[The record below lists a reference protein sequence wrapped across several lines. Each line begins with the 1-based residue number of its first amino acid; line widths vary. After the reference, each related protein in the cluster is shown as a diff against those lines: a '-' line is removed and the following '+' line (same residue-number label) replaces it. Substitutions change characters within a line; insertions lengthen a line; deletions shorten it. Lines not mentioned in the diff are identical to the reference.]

1 VTRVTTG
8 DLSRVRLFDGVTE
21 EVLQEIADMMAV
33 RQLDFGA
40 WIDPDERI
48 DRDDPL
54 DARRRLGVVLVG
66 ALSVFS
72 NRAAPE
78 PMGVVEVDGS
88 YGAWTLLGGGT
99 RSGELRAATGELR
112 AATGEVPAMVTVGEL
127 SGEQFDAL
135 ADRHQRLR
143 DTVLRNATLELHE
156 LELQRAIRSGWGI
169 YDVAAIKALSGLA
182 TVREIASGEVLM
194 RKGDPATSAFL
205 VLAGSFRVSE
215 ASSTWD
221 SSTSTVGTESVSPML
236 GPGHIVGER
245 ALLDHGLRSATL
257 TAMRSSRVAEF
268 ESGAFQN
275 MCLDHPKVL
284 LRTVGEF
291 IRRLDSN
298 GKPTVSN
305 GHRIALIGDGTVD
318 VAAFAQRLAAAFPQ
332 RIEVVD
338 SQDVASGVGLC
349 DDDSDTAAAL
359 NVGRLGAWLDRR
371 TEDSPWL
378 LLVADPRDRRWTS
391 ACLSYGDHLVAL
403 TEKSTSIPNRHPAWP
418 DGVARLQRTT
428 LVFVHP
434 ISTRMPSDTARILS
448 HLPATDHL
456 HVRIDRDEDIARV
469 ARTLAGVPY
478 GLVLSGGGARGFA
491 HLGAVRAMRELNIP
505 CDIVGGTSIGAVM
518 AMYQGMDMTVEEQ
531 LRQTEVGFKGL
542 NDFTLPVVSLL
553 KGQRTSERIQQHV
566 GEHTIEDL
574 WVPYFCVSTNL
585 STNDMKIHDRG
596 SIATAVRSS
605 LALPGIFPPVH
616 DGEHFLVDGGV
627 LNNFPLD
634 VMRARIPFGKVI
646 AIDVAANMLL
656 DALGNFG
663 LQLSGWRAA
672 AAILRRKPLAPSIAT
687 TLVRTSVIGSARDRD
702 RYLRMR
708 YADLHMELALKDCGL
723 LDFGAV
729 RAVAKYGYD
738 AALPQLTA
746 WWNSPEER

>member
-1 VTRVTTG
+1 MTRVTAG

-21 EVLQEIADMMAV
+21 EVLVEIADAMIA
-33 RQLDFGA
+33 RQLDPGA
-40 WIDPDERI
+40 WIDPD
-48 DRDDPL
+48 PL
-54 DARRRLGVVLVG
+54 DSKRRLGVVLVG

-72 NRAAPE
+72 NRGEPK

-88 YGAWTLLGGGT
+88 YGAWTLLGGGA
-99 RSGELRAATGELR
+99 RSGELRATSAEGL
-112 AATGEVPAMVTVGEL
+112 AMATVGEL
-127 SGEQFDAL
+127 SGELFDAL
-135 ADRHQRLR
+135 ADRHQGLR
-143 DTVLRNATLELHE
+143 DTVLRNAAVDWHE
-156 LELQRAIRSGWGI
+156 LEVHRAIRSGWGI
-169 YDVAAIKALSGLA
+169 NDSAAITALTRLA
-182 TVREIASGEVLM
+182 HVREIASGEVLM

-215 ASSTWD
+215 AASTWD
-221 SSTSTVGTESVSPML
+221 SSTSSVGAEAVFPML

-275 MCLDHPKVL
+275 MCLDYPQVL
-284 LRTVGEF
+284 LRTVDEF
-291 IRRLDSN
+291 IRRLDSS
-298 GKPTVSN
+298 GKPTISN
-305 GHRIALIGDGTVD
+305 GHRIALVGDGIVD
-318 VAAFAQRLAAAFPQ
+318 VAAFARRLAAVFPQ
-332 RIEVVD
+332 RIAVVD
-338 SQDVASGVGLC
+338 SEDAQSGVGLR
-349 DDDSDTAAAL
+349 DDDSDTTDDL

-378 LLVADPRDRRWTS
+378 LLVADPQDRRWTA
-391 ACLSYGDHLVAL
+391 ACLSYCDHLVAL
-403 TEKSTSIPNRHPAWP
+403 THKSTSIPNHPAWP

-428 LVFVHP
+428 LVLVHP
-434 ISTRMPSDTARILS
+434 PSTRMPSDTARILS
-448 HLPATDHL
+448 HLPANDHL

-491 HLGAVRAMRELNIP
+491 HLGVVRAMCELNIP

-518 AMYQGMDMTVEEQ
+518 AVYQGMDMTVEEQ

-574 WVPYFCVSTNL
+574 WIPYFCVSTNL
-585 STNDMKIHDRG
+585 STNDMKIHDGG

-634 VMRARIPFGKVI
+634 VMRARNPFGKVI
-646 AIDVAANMLL
+646 AVDVAANMLL

-702 RYLRMR
+702 RYLRLR

-729 RAVAKYGYD
+729 REVAEYGYD
-738 AALPQLTA
+738 AALPQLTT
-746 WWNSPEER
+746 WWTSTE